1 MYRFQQYRASV
12 LVPVDFWLHGAF
24 FHQLVGFSDKIIA
37 YQGLFCVVMLLARR
51 VQPQHRWEKLNEKI
65 RKKLWA
71 CNTLFGRF
79 LVWHCIAKLDW
90 SGNAIVATSISSLTV
105 YHLHIPE
112 ILLLTCY
119 WCKTQHGCVWLQGW
133 THESP
138 EAWGSNQKLTN
149 VYDTWDL
156 NGWTSSFDMQ
166 CIIVCTLSIMMDRQS
181 RNLKQ
186 LTQ

>member
-1 MYRFQQYRASV
+1 
-12 LVPVDFWLHGAF
+12 
-24 FHQLVGFSDKIIA
+24 
-37 YQGLFCVVMLLARR
+37 MLLARR

-79 LVWHCIAKLDW
+79 LVLHCMTSIAKLDW

-149 VYDTWDL
+149 VYDNL
-156 NGWTSSFDMQ
+156 RSKCYNGWTSNFDMQ
-166 CIIVCTLSIMMDRQS
+166 CTSSVPISSLIMMDCWS

-186 LTQ
+186 LTR